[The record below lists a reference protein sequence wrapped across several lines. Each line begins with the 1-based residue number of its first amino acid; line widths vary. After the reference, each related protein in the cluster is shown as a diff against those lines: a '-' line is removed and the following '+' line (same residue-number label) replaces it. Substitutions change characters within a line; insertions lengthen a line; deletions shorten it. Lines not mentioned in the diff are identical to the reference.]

1 MRAGCL
7 SLAGQLP
14 AWCSVEPSEWRK
26 RPVLSV
32 LVVPVLVVSVQ
43 VVPVLVV
50 SVQAVPVLVVSVQVV
65 PVLVVSVQVV
75 LVQAGRL
82 QGRWRGHLVG
92 GVKLLRFVWR

>member
-32 LVVPVLVVSVQ
+32 LVVPVLVVPVLVVSVQ

-50 SVQAVPVLVVSVQVV
+50 SVQAVPVLVVSV
-65 PVLVVSVQVV
+65 
-75 LVQAGRL
+75 
-82 QGRWRGHLVG
+82 
-92 GVKLLRFVWR
+92 

>member
-43 VVPVLVV
+43 VV
-50 SVQAVPVLVVSVQVV
+50 
-65 PVLVVSVQVV
+65 SVQVV

-82 QGRWRGHLVG
+82 QVRWRGHLVG

>member
-1 MRAGCL
+1 MGRMRAGCL
-7 SLAGQLP
+7 SLAGLLP

-43 VVPVLVV
+43 V
-50 SVQAVPVLVVSVQVV
+50 VPVLVVSVQVV

>member
-1 MRAGCL
+1 MGRMRAGCL

-50 SVQAVPVLVVSVQVV
+50 SVQ
-65 PVLVVSVQVV
+65 VV

>member
-43 VVPVLVV
+43 VV
-50 SVQAVPVLVVSVQVV
+50 
-65 PVLVVSVQVV
+65 SVQVV

>member
-50 SVQAVPVLVVSVQVV
+50 SVQVV

-82 QGRWRGHLVG
+82 QGRWRGRLVG

>member
-1 MRAGCL
+1 MGRMRAGCL

-32 LVVPVLVVSVQ
+32 QVVPVLVVSVQ
-43 VVPVLVV
+43 VV
-50 SVQAVPVLVVSVQVV
+50 A
-65 PVLVVSVQVV
+65 VLVVSVQVV

>member
-26 RPVLSV
+26 RPGLSV
-32 LVVPVLVVSVQ
+32 LG
-43 VVPVLVV
+43 
-50 SVQAVPVLVVSVQVV
+50 VPVLVVSVQVV

>member
-50 SVQAVPVLVVSVQVV
+50 SVQ
-65 PVLVVSVQVV
+65 VV

>member
-32 LVVPVLVVSVQ
+32 QVVRVLVVSVQ
-43 VVPVLVV
+43 VL
-50 SVQAVPVLVVSVQVV
+50 

-82 QGRWRGHLVG
+82 KGRWRGHLVG

>member
-32 LVVPVLVVSVQ
+32 LVVPVLVV
-43 VVPVLVV
+43 PVLVV
-50 SVQAVPVLVVSVQVV
+50 SVQVVPVLVVSVQVV

>member
-1 MRAGCL
+1 MGRMRAGCL

-32 LVVPVLVVSVQ
+32 QVVPVLVVSVQ
-43 VVPVLVV
+43 V
-50 SVQAVPVLVVSVQVV
+50 VPVLVVSVQVV

>member
-32 LVVPVLVVSVQ
+32 QVVPVLVVSVQ
-43 VVPVLVV
+43 VV
-50 SVQAVPVLVVSVQVV
+50 A
-65 PVLVVSVQVV
+65 VLVVSVQVV

>member
-50 SVQAVPVLVVSVQVV
+50 SVQ
-65 PVLVVSVQVV
+65 VV

-92 GVKLLRFVWR
+92 GVILTFAM

>member
-50 SVQAVPVLVVSVQVV
+50 SVQVV

>member
-1 MRAGCL
+1 MGRMRAGCL

-14 AWCSVEPSEWRK
+14 ACCSVEPSEWRK

-32 LVVPVLVVSVQ
+32 LV
-43 VVPVLVV
+43 
-50 SVQAVPVLVVSVQVV
+50 VPVLVVSVQVV

>member
-7 SLAGQLP
+7 SLAGPLP

-32 LVVPVLVVSVQ
+32 LV
-43 VVPVLVV
+43 
-50 SVQAVPVLVVSVQVV
+50 VPVLVVSVQVV